1 VYESLNIKPE
11 GEEVYDEDRW
21 ELLRRKRDRGAHV
34 LRVLRKIGITGFIY
48 GSVARGDV
56 RKESDLDVIV
66 LDHSLPLSFIEDT
79 LSSELGNPYYREIV
93 QASPRSIPKYHIH
106 FDEELV
112 VSVPLGFIRRSE
124 REFYDFGGKV
134 GLEEVERGIRKP
146 GVNKELKLIFPVETG
161 HLIFPVIGYESAAAR
176 ILGIDE
182 EVVKER
188 IAILTKRRVVG
199 KTGLYICY
207 RLLPT
212 EAVEEAILKLKSVK
226 RWFNERLS
234 GEI

>member
-1 VYESLNIKPE
+1 MYESFNIKPE
-11 GEEVYDEDRW
+11 GEEVYDEERW

-34 LRVLRKIGITGFIY
+34 LRVLRKIGIVGFVY

-56 RKESDLDVIV
+56 RKESDIDVII
-66 LDHSLPLSFIEDT
+66 LDYSLPLSFIEDV

-93 QASPRSIPKYHIH
+93 QASPKSVPKYHIH

-112 VSVPLGFIRRSE
+112 VSIPLSFLRRSE

-134 GLEEVERGIRKP
+134 SLEEIEGDIRKP

-161 HLIFPVIGYESAAAR
+161 HLVLPVIGYESIAAR
-176 ILGIDE
+176 ILGVDE
-182 EVVKER
+182 GIVKER
-188 IAILTKRRVVG
+188 ITILTKRRVVG
-199 KTGLYICY
+199 KTGLYACY

-212 EAVEEAILKLKSVK
+212 ETVEEALLKLKGVK
-226 RWFNERLS
+226 RWLDERLS
-234 GEI
+234 REL